1 MTKEEDF
8 KLLKI
13 QVFLHHMLSVFL
25 LSPPFLV
32 LVLFLLIA
40 FPMIIINTQQ
50 SCLLVFS
57 WGIFSVF
64 LLLFALF
71 LLIFIYRLVFSKWT
85 FTVTG
90 VSRKWR
96 NSFRELK
103 VLPFFSPLFFSH
115 ILSCPYYSLTMLI
128 LVYIIISSFLSF
140 SCTEHKKAVLVFL
153 R

>member
-13 QVFLHHMLSVFL
+13 QVLLHHMLSVFI

-103 VLPFFSPLFFSH
+103 VLPFFSPLLFP
-115 ILSCPYYSLTMLI
+115 ISCLVLTIHSLC
-128 LVYIIISSFLSF
+128 SFLSTL
-140 SCTEHKKAVLVFL
+140 SSLASLVFL
-153 R
+153 VRNIKKLC